1 MGPIRQSLSNKGT
14 SGSARPRNLRI
25 GIQGKT
31 QNDQKEIGI
40 AGFPCKIPIFV
51 ASFYL
56 SYRPYGILTAAPGS
70 PGVVLFLIVRV
81 SCPYLGRQ
89 TGVMLL
95 YIVVHIQFAIIPR
108 FGL

>member
-70 PGVVLFLIVRV
+70 PGVVFYLCGFNARFLAAKSARN
-81 SCPYLGRQ
+81 
-89 TGVMLL
+89 
-95 YIVVHIQFAIIPR
+95 R
-108 FGL
+108 FKYAYWYNSP